1 MPKIGGCWTLIMG
14 ATTGIG
20 FDVAKL
26 LASKGENLV
35 LACYDEVRLCK
46 MARELCEVSDII
58 IMPVDLSR
66 SESSTLIFQEC
77 ERLGLKIKKLYNFA
91 SENN

>member
-1 MPKIGGCWTLIMG
+1 MPEIGGCWTLITG

-20 FDVAKL
+20 YEVAKS
-26 LASKGENLV
+26 LAAKGENLV
-35 LACYDEVRLCK
+35 LACYDEARLCRL
-46 MARELCEVSDII
+46 ARELSEDSDII
-58 IMPVDLSR
+58 IMPVDLSQPGA
-66 SESSTLIFQEC
+66 SFLIFKEC